1 MQAPYRWHL
10 HLASGRRHDPRMKEC
25 DKFRSGCALSS
36 ALEVV
41 GDKWSLLILRGLF
54 VGWTRYREFLTSPE
68 KISTNIL
75 ADRLKRLEAV
85 GLISRRAGG
94 YRLTR
99 AGADL
104 LPTMQ
109 ALALW
114 GHANLPDRWA
124 PPEWFLRAR
133 PEDFYPP
140 D

>member
-1 MQAPYRWHL
+1 MTR
-10 HLASGRRHDPRMKEC
+10 C

-36 ALEVV
+36 ALDLI

-54 VGWTRYREFLTSPE
+54 VGWSRYGEFLAGPE

-75 ADRLKRLEAV
+75 ADRLKRLEAH
-85 GLISRRAGG
+85 GLVSRQSGPGG
-94 YRLTR
+94 PSYRLTR

-109 ALALW
+109 ALAIW
-114 GHANLPDRWA
+114 GHAHLHDRWT

-140 D
+140 EEP